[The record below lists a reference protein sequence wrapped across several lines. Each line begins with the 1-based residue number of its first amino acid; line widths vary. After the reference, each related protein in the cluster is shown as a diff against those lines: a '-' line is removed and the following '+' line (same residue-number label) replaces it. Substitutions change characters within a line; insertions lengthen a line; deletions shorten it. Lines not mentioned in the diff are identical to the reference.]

1 MKKQILLFGL
11 LLSQLTLNAQDNT
24 SFNKWSLGASIGVHD
39 GATPTS
45 TYTKMYQIHHF
56 GGNARYM
63 FNNRVGVMLDL
74 GYDFF
79 DATGSGARNTNY
91 FRTSIQGVVNTG
103 DILKLNTLHDQLG
116 LLIHGGAGISN
127 MWINKDFRTALNP
140 TDPLFKGVDDMVN
153 FIFGITPQLKVSEKI
168 SLNADMSF
176 IFHHNQT
183 YNFDMVDRNMKGAID
198 GYFLNL
204 SVGASF
210 YLGTKAKHADWTPTV
225 YGAEA
230 QDFSSYE
237 AKVKELEDRLKDDDM
252 DGVPNYVD
260 AEPNTTKGAFVDSK
274 GVALLDADDDG
285 IADKYDLCPN
295 QKGLY
300 SLNGCLD
307 SDGDGLSDSEDA
319 CPTVAGTKANRG
331 CPEISKEVKEVLI
344 RALKGVQFETN
355 KDVLLVSSFT
365 SLNEVVSV
373 LNDHPEYR
381 LKIEGHTDSDGTDEH
396 NIVLSQKR
404 SEAVANYLVSKGID
418 KSRFD
423 SYGFGETRPKAL
435 NDTDAGKALNRRV
448 EFTIVF
454 N

>member
-1 MKKQILLFGL
+1 MKL
-11 LLSQLTLNAQDNT
+11 LLIIALIFSTTLTAQEM
-24 SFNKWSLGASIGVHD
+24 NKFSIGASIGVHD
-39 GATPTS
+39 GASPTAL
-45 TYTKMYQIHHF
+45 YTKLYQIHHF
-56 GGNARYM
+56 GVNGRYM

-79 DATGSGARNTNY
+79 DFTGSGKRNTNY
-91 FRTSIQGVVNTG
+91 FRTSVQGVVNIG
-103 DILKLNTLHDQLG
+103 DILKISTIHDRLG

-127 MWINKDFRTALNP
+127 MWIKKEFRTSTATP
-140 TDPLFKGVDDMVN
+140 SDPLFKGVDDMVN
-153 FIFGITPQLKVSEKI
+153 FIFGITPQYKINEKV
-168 SLNADMSF
+168 SLNADLSF

-183 YNFDMVDRNMKGAID
+183 YQFDMQYRSNHGAID
-198 GYFLNL
+198 GYFTNI

-210 YLGTKAKHADWTPTV
+210 YLGTKAKHADWIPTV

-230 QDFSSYE
+230 QDFSQYE

-260 AEPNTTKGAFVDSK
+260 AEPNTPKGAYVDSK
-274 GVALLDADDDG
+274 GVALLDSDDDG

-295 QKGLY
+295 LKGLY

-307 SDGDGLSDSEDA
+307 SDGDGISDPEDA
-319 CPTVAGTKANRG
+319 CPTVPGTKANKG
-331 CPEISKEVKEVLI
+331 CPEISKEVKEVMT

-373 LNDHPEYR
+373 LNTHPEYR
-381 LKIEGHTDSDGTDEH
+381 LKIEGHTDSDGSDED
-396 NIVLSQKR
+396 NMILSQKR
-404 SEAVANYLVSKGID
+404 SESVANYLVSQGVD
-418 KSRFD
+418 KSRLD
-423 SYGFGETRPKAL
+423 INYHGESRPKAL

-454 N
+454 GN